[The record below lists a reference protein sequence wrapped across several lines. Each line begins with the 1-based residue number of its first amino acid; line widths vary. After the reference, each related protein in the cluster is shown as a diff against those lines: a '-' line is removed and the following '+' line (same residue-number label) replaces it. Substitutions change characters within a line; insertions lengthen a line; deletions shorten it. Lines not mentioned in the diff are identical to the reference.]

1 MRSSRVNHLNLEKGA
16 IIIEIE
22 AAVSQR
28 EDLSVKK
35 MRVIV
40 ETIGPNLRRR
50 KNLPNREGQLSFQGC
65 TLILTSLMNLMK
77 NLLTNLVGLE
87 IAQALIQTTLK
98 IKSETVAH
106 NPLNSSH
113 TMTKATDL

>member
-1 MRSSRVNHLNLEKGA
+1 MEKGA
-16 IIIEIE
+16 IIIKI
-22 AAVSQR
+22 ATAVSQR

-40 ETIGPNLRRR
+40 ETIGANLPQR
-50 KNLPNREGQLSFQGC
+50 KNTPNRELSFQGR

-77 NLLTNLVGLE
+77 NLQTNLVGLE

-98 IKSETVAH
+98 IKSEAVAH

-113 TMTKATDL
+113 TMTKGTDL